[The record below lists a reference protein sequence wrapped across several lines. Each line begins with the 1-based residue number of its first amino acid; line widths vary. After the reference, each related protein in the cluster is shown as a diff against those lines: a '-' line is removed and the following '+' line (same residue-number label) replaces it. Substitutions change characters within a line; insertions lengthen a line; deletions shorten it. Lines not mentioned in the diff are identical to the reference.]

1 MKKIA
6 IAAAAAALLAAPLA
20 TLAGTAFAQAH
31 THGAMPDAQGMSKM
45 MDDMMPKPS
54 DPPAVKA
61 QKEAHMAMMKNM
73 NVPLTG
79 DADVDFVRGMIPHH
93 QGAIDMARVELQFGK
108 DPEIRKM
115 AEKMIADQEREI
127 AEMKSW
133 LAKRGK

>member
-6 IAAAAAALLAAPLA
+6 IAAVAAALLAAPLA

>member
-6 IAAAAAALLAAPLA
+6 IAATAAALLISL
-20 TLAGTAFAQAH
+20 TGNAFAQAH
-31 THGAMPDAQGMSKM
+31 NHGAMPDAQGMSKM